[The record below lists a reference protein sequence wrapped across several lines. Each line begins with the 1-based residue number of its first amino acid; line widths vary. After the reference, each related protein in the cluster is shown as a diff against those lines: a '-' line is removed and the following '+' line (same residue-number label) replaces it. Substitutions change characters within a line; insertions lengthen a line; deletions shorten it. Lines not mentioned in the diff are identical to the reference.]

1 MKNIIKT
8 DLILL
13 HAPSVYDFR
22 KKSIMFGPVSDLV
35 PSSPIFEMYPIGFL
49 TMTNYLAKR
58 GLNVRIINIAYRMFH
73 DGDFDVEKFI
83 RNLRSKAFGID
94 LHWLPHCQGSIEIAK
109 IVKKYHPNTPVIFG
123 GFSSSY
129 FYKELIEFEPV
140 DYIIR
145 GDSAEEPL
153 YKLVSLIREKGS
165 DAAGLRDDGR
175 VPGDDGRVPAAGFLV
190 MDDSKAMADS
200 ANTDIVRFNI
210 VNDDMLKLIPNLVWK
225 TGGQAGQIHSNEI
238 TCISGDLQEIDFD
251 YRVMF
256 KEVLKYRDI
265 RSVVPFCDWFRYPI
279 TTIPVVRGCNN
290 NCSNCGGSKYAFEIF
305 GRRSAPAFRDPK
317 KLVQEIRTI
326 RKYINSPIFLLGD
339 LSSNGKD
346 YCLEFFK
353 FAKDLDKDL
362 QIFFEFFTPPKEW
375 FFDEASKVF
384 SKICYEISP
393 DSHDESIRRIMGKS
407 FSNEE
412 MIKCIEYALSSGAAR
427 FDLYFMTGLPTQD
440 KKSILETVDF
450 SREVYE
456 RLGWDKRFSPFIS
469 PMAPFLDPGSRAFEN
484 PGKFGYKLLF
494 KTLKE
499 HIEAITMPSWKY
511 ILNYESKYIT
521 TDDLVY
527 ATYEAALGLN
537 KLKAKS
543 GSISESV
550 MHDNK
555 VRTDR
560 AIQIMKR
567 IDEIMKIED
576 KTLREAKLGELGKET
591 YKYSLSTVCEKK
603 ELEFPLSNKSFNWFE
618 IIKTSIT
625 NK

>member
-1 MKNIIKT
+1 MKNRIKT

-35 PSSPIFEMYPIGFL
+35 PSTPIFEMYPIGFL

-73 DGDFDVEKFI
+73 DPDFDVEEFI
-83 RNLRSKAFGID
+83 RNLKTKAFGID
-94 LHWLPHCQGSIEIAK
+94 LHWLPHCQGSTEIAK
-109 IVKKYHPNTPVIFG
+109 IVRKYHPDTPVIFG
-123 GFSSSY
+123 GFTASY
-129 FYKELIEFEPV
+129 FYKELIEFESI

-153 YKLVSLIREKGS
+153 YRLVSLIKETGS
-165 DAAGLRDDGR
+165 NED
-175 VPGDDGRVPAAGFLV
+175 
-190 MDDSKAMADS
+190 K
-200 ANTDIVRFNI
+200 
-210 VNDDMLKLIPNLVWK
+210 LKLIPNLVWK
-225 TGGQAGQIHSNEI
+225 AGGQVHANEI
-238 TCISGDLQEIDFD
+238 KCISQDLQDIDFD
-251 YRVMF
+251 YRIMF

-265 RSVVPFCDWFRYPI
+265 RSVVPFCDWFKYPI

-305 GRRSAPAFRDPK
+305 GQRTAPAFRDPK
-317 KLVQEIRTI
+317 RLVEEIRTI
-326 RKYINSPIFLLGD
+326 RKYINSPVFLLGD
-339 LSSNGKD
+339 LNSNGKD

-353 FAKDLDKDL
+353 YAKNLDKDL
-362 QIFFEFFTPPKEW
+362 QIFFEFFTPPQEW
-375 FFDEASKVF
+375 FFDEASKIF
-384 SKICYEISP
+384 SKVCYEISP
-393 DSHDESIRRIMGKS
+393 DSHNEEIRKIMGKS
-407 FSNEE
+407 FTNED
-412 MIKCIEYALSSGAAR
+412 MIKSIEYALSSGAAR
-427 FDLYFMTGLPTQD
+427 FDLYFMTGLPHQD

-450 SREVYE
+450 CSNVYE
-456 RLGWDKRFSPFIS
+456 RLGWDSRFAPFIS

-484 PGKFGYKLLF
+484 PEKFGYKLLF
-494 KTLKE
+494 TTLKE

-511 ILNYESKYIT
+511 ILNYESRYIT
-521 TDDLVY
+521 KDDLVY

-537 KLKAKS
+537 QLKAKS
-543 GSISESV
+543 GSISEKV
-550 MHDNK
+550 MQDNK
-555 VRTDR
+555 SRTDR

-576 KTLREAKLGELGKET
+576 NDLREKKLGEFGKET

-618 IIKTSIT
+618 IIKTSII

>member
-1 MKNIIKT
+1 MKNRIKT

-35 PSSPIFEMYPIGFL
+35 PSTPIFEMYPIGFL

-73 DGDFDVEKFI
+73 DPDFDVEEFI
-83 RNLRSKAFGID
+83 RNLKTKAFGID
-94 LHWLPHCQGSIEIAK
+94 LHWLPHCQGSTEIAK
-109 IVKKYHPNTPVIFG
+109 IVKKYHPDRPVIFG
-123 GFSSSY
+123 GFTSSY
-129 FYKELIEFEPV
+129 FYKELIEFESI

-153 YKLVSLIREKGS
+153 YRLVSLIKETGS
-165 DAAGLRDDGR
+165 NED
-175 VPGDDGRVPAAGFLV
+175 
-190 MDDSKAMADS
+190 K
-200 ANTDIVRFNI
+200 
-210 VNDDMLKLIPNLVWK
+210 LKLIPNLVWK
-225 TGGQAGQIHSNEI
+225 AGGQIHANEI
-238 TCISGDLQEIDFD
+238 KCISQDLQDIDFD
-251 YRVMF
+251 YRIMF

-265 RSVVPFCDWFRYPI
+265 RSVVPFCDWFKYPI

-305 GRRSAPAFRDPK
+305 GQRTAPAFRDPK
-317 KLVQEIRTI
+317 RLVEEIRTI
-326 RKYINSPIFLLGD
+326 RKYINSPVFLLGD
-339 LSSNGKD
+339 LNSNGKD

-353 FAKDLDKDL
+353 YAKNLDKDL
-362 QIFFEFFTPPKEW
+362 QIFFEFFTPPQEW
-375 FFDEASKVF
+375 FFDEASKIF
-384 SKICYEISP
+384 SKVCYEISP
-393 DSHDESIRRIMGKS
+393 DSHDEEIRKIMGKS
-407 FSNEE
+407 FTNED
-412 MIKCIEYALSSGAAR
+412 MIKSIEYALSSGAAR
-427 FDLYFMTGLPTQD
+427 FDLYFMTGLPHQD
-440 KKSILETVDF
+440 RKSILETVDF
-450 SREVYE
+450 CSKVYE
-456 RLGWDKRFSPFIS
+456 RLGWDSRFAPFIS

-484 PGKFGYKLLF
+484 PEKFGYKLLF
-494 KTLKE
+494 TTLKE

-511 ILNYESKYIT
+511 ILNYESRYIT
-521 TDDLVY
+521 KDDLVY

-537 KLKAKS
+537 RLKAKS
-543 GSISESV
+543 GSISEKV
-550 MHDNK
+550 MQDNK
-555 VRTDR
+555 SRTDR

-576 KTLREAKLGELGKET
+576 NDLREKKLGELGKET

-618 IIKTSIT
+618 IIKTSII

>member
-1 MKNIIKT
+1 MKNRIKT

-35 PSSPIFEMYPIGFL
+35 PSTPIFEMYPIGFL

-73 DGDFDVEKFI
+73 DPDFDVEEFI
-83 RNLRSKAFGID
+83 RNLKTKAFGID
-94 LHWLPHCQGSIEIAK
+94 LHWLPHCQGSTEIAK
-109 IVKKYHPNTPVIFG
+109 IVKKYHPDTPVIFG
-123 GFSSSY
+123 GFTSSY
-129 FYKELIEFEPV
+129 FYKELIEFESI

-153 YKLVSLIREKGS
+153 YRLVSLIKETGS
-165 DAAGLRDDGR
+165 NED
-175 VPGDDGRVPAAGFLV
+175 
-190 MDDSKAMADS
+190 K
-200 ANTDIVRFNI
+200 
-210 VNDDMLKLIPNLVWK
+210 LKLIPNLVWK
-225 TGGQAGQIHSNEI
+225 AGGQIHANEI
-238 TCISGDLQEIDFD
+238 KCISQDLQDIDFD
-251 YRVMF
+251 YRIMF

-265 RSVVPFCDWFRYPI
+265 RSVVPFCDWFKYPI

-305 GRRSAPAFRDPK
+305 GQRTAPAFRDPK
-317 KLVQEIRTI
+317 RLVEEIRTI
-326 RKYINSPIFLLGD
+326 RKYINSPVFLLGD
-339 LSSNGKD
+339 LNSNGKD

-353 FAKDLDKDL
+353 YAKNLDKDL
-362 QIFFEFFTPPKEW
+362 QIFFEFFTPPQEW
-375 FFDEASKVF
+375 FFDEASKIF
-384 SKICYEISP
+384 SKVCYEISP
-393 DSHDESIRRIMGKS
+393 DSHDEEIRKIMGKS
-407 FSNEE
+407 FTNED
-412 MIKCIEYALSSGAAR
+412 MIKSIEYALSSGAAR
-427 FDLYFMTGLPTQD
+427 FDLYFMTGLPQQD

-450 SREVYE
+450 CSKVYE
-456 RLGWDKRFSPFIS
+456 RLGWDSRFAPFIS

-484 PGKFGYKLLF
+484 PEKFGYKLLF
-494 KTLKE
+494 TTLKE

-511 ILNYESKYIT
+511 ILNYESRYIT
-521 TDDLVY
+521 KDDLVY

-537 KLKAKS
+537 QLKAKS
-543 GSISESV
+543 GSISEKV
-550 MHDNK
+550 MQDNK
-555 VRTDR
+555 SRTDR

-576 KTLREAKLGELGKET
+576 NDLREKKLGELGKET

-618 IIKTSIT
+618 IIKTSII

>member
-1 MKNIIKT
+1 MKNRIKT

-35 PSSPIFEMYPIGFL
+35 PSTPIFEMYPIGFL

-73 DGDFDVEKFI
+73 DPDFDVEEFI
-83 RNLRSKAFGID
+83 RNLKTKAFGID
-94 LHWLPHCQGSIEIAK
+94 LHWLPHCQGSTEIAK
-109 IVKKYHPNTPVIFG
+109 IVKKYHPDRPVIFG
-123 GFSSSY
+123 GFTSSY
-129 FYKELIEFEPV
+129 FYKELIEFESI

-153 YKLVSLIREKGS
+153 YQLVSLIKETGS
-165 DAAGLRDDGR
+165 NED
-175 VPGDDGRVPAAGFLV
+175 
-190 MDDSKAMADS
+190 K
-200 ANTDIVRFNI
+200 
-210 VNDDMLKLIPNLVWK
+210 LKLIPNLVWK
-225 TGGQAGQIHSNEI
+225 AGGQIHANEI
-238 TCISGDLQEIDFD
+238 KCISQDLQDIDFD
-251 YRVMF
+251 YRIMF

-265 RSVVPFCDWFRYPI
+265 RSVVPFCDWFKYPI

-305 GRRSAPAFRDPK
+305 GQRTAPAFRDPK
-317 KLVQEIRTI
+317 RLVEEIRTI
-326 RKYINSPIFLLGD
+326 RKYINSPVFLLGD
-339 LSSNGKD
+339 LNSNGKD

-353 FAKDLDKDL
+353 YAKNLDKDL
-362 QIFFEFFTPPKEW
+362 QIFFEFFTPPQEW
-375 FFDEASKVF
+375 FFDEASKIF
-384 SKICYEISP
+384 SKVCYEISP
-393 DSHDESIRRIMGKS
+393 DSHDEEIRKIMGKS
-407 FSNEE
+407 FTNED
-412 MIKCIEYALSSGAAR
+412 MIKSIEYALSSGAAR
-427 FDLYFMTGLPTQD
+427 FDLYFMTGLPHQD
-440 KKSILETVDF
+440 RKSILETVDF
-450 SREVYE
+450 CSKVYE
-456 RLGWDKRFSPFIS
+456 RLGWDSRFAPFIS

-484 PGKFGYKLLF
+484 PEKFGYKLLF
-494 KTLKE
+494 TTLKE

-511 ILNYESKYIT
+511 ILNYESRYIT
-521 TDDLVY
+521 KDDLVY

-537 KLKAKS
+537 RLKAKS
-543 GSISESV
+543 GSISEKV
-550 MHDNK
+550 MQDNK
-555 VRTDR
+555 SRTDR

-576 KTLREAKLGELGKET
+576 NDLREKKLGELGKET

-618 IIKTSIT
+618 IIKTSII

>member
-1 MKNIIKT
+1 MDGSK
-8 DLILL
+8 
-13 HAPSVYDFR
+13 
-22 KKSIMFGPVSDLV
+22 VSGL
-35 PSSPIFEMYPIGFL
+35 SSAAHGS
-49 TMTNYLAKR
+49 NYMA
-58 GLNVRIINIAYRMFH
+58 
-73 DGDFDVEKFI
+73 
-83 RNLRSKAFGID
+83 
-94 LHWLPHCQGSIEIAK
+94 GSA
-109 IVKKYHPNTPVIFG
+109 
-123 GFSSSY
+123 S
-129 FYKELIEFEPV
+129 
-140 DYIIR
+140 
-145 GDSAEEPL
+145 
-153 YKLVSLIREKGS
+153 
-165 DAAGLRDDGR
+165 
-175 VPGDDGRVPAAGFLV
+175 
-190 MDDSKAMADS
+190 MDDSITGEDSTAMENSPAMNGSLTGQDS
-200 ANTDIVRFNI
+200 SYTDINRFNI
-210 VNDDMLKLIPNLVWK
+210 ANDDRLKLIPNLVWK
-225 TGGQAGQIHSNEI
+225 TGGQGRQMHSNEI
-238 TCISGDLQEIDFD
+238 KCISRDLQEIDFD
-251 YRVMF
+251 YRIMF

-279 TTIPVVRGCNN
+279 TTIPVLRGCNN

-305 GRRSAPAFRDPK
+305 GQRSAPAFRDPK
-317 KLVQEIRTI
+317 RLVQEIRTI

-346 YCLEFFK
+346 YCMEFFK
-353 FAKDLDKDL
+353 FARDLDKGL

-384 SKICYEISP
+384 SKVCYEMSP
-393 DSHDESIRRIMGKS
+393 DSHDEAIRKTMGKS

-412 MIKCIEYALSSGAAR
+412 MIKCIESALSSGAAR

-450 SREVYE
+450 NREVYE
-456 RLGWDKRFSPFIS
+456 RLGWDKRFAPFIS

-484 PGKFGYKLLF
+484 PEKFGYKLLF

-521 TDDLVY
+521 TDDMVY

-537 KLKAKS
+537 RLKAKS
-543 GSISESV
+543 GFISQEV
-550 MHDNK
+550 MQDNK
-555 VRTDR
+555 IRTER

-567 IDEIMKIED
+567 IDEIMKIGD
-576 KTLREAKLGELGKET
+576 KDLRESKLGGLGKET

>member
-1 MKNIIKT
+1 MKNRIKT

-35 PSSPIFEMYPIGFL
+35 PSTPIFEMYPIGFL

-73 DGDFDVEKFI
+73 DPDFDVEEFI
-83 RNLRSKAFGID
+83 RNLKTKAFGID
-94 LHWLPHCQGSIEIAK
+94 LHWLPHCQGSTEIAK
-109 IVKKYHPNTPVIFG
+109 IVKKYHPDTPVIFG
-123 GFSSSY
+123 GFTSSY
-129 FYKELIEFEPV
+129 FYKELIEFESI

-153 YKLVSLIREKGS
+153 YRLVSLIKETGS
-165 DAAGLRDDGR
+165 NED
-175 VPGDDGRVPAAGFLV
+175 
-190 MDDSKAMADS
+190 K
-200 ANTDIVRFNI
+200 
-210 VNDDMLKLIPNLVWK
+210 LKLIPNLVWK
-225 TGGQAGQIHSNEI
+225 AGGQIHANEI
-238 TCISGDLQEIDFD
+238 KCISQDLQDIDFD
-251 YRVMF
+251 YRIMF

-265 RSVVPFCDWFRYPI
+265 RSVVPFCDWFKYPI

-305 GRRSAPAFRDPK
+305 GQRTAPAFRDPK
-317 KLVQEIRTI
+317 RLVEEIRTI
-326 RKYINSPIFLLGD
+326 RKYINSPVFLLGD
-339 LSSNGKD
+339 LNSNGKD

-353 FAKDLDKDL
+353 YAKNLDKDL
-362 QIFFEFFTPPKEW
+362 QIFFEFFTPPQEW
-375 FFDEASKVF
+375 FFDEASKIF
-384 SKICYEISP
+384 SKVCYEISP
-393 DSHDESIRRIMGKS
+393 DSHDEEIRKIMGKS
-407 FSNEE
+407 FTNED
-412 MIKCIEYALSSGAAR
+412 MVKSIEYALSSGAAR
-427 FDLYFMTGLPTQD
+427 FDLYFMTGLPHQD

-450 SREVYE
+450 CSKVYE
-456 RLGWDKRFSPFIS
+456 RLGWDSRFAPFIS

-484 PGKFGYKLLF
+484 PEKFGYKLLF
-494 KTLKE
+494 TTLKE

-511 ILNYESKYIT
+511 ILNYESRYIT
-521 TDDLVY
+521 KDDLVY

-537 KLKAKS
+537 RLKAKS
-543 GSISESV
+543 GSISEKV
-550 MHDNK
+550 MQDNK
-555 VRTDR
+555 SRTDR

-576 KTLREAKLGELGKET
+576 NDLREKKLGELGKET

-618 IIKTSIT
+618 IIKTSII

>member
-8 DLILL
+8 DLIFL

-58 GLNVRIINIAYRMFH
+58 GLNVRIINLAYRMFH
-73 DGDFDVEKFI
+73 DADFDVERFI
-83 RNLRSKAFGID
+83 RKLKAKAFGID

-109 IVKKYHPNTPVIFG
+109 IVKKYHPDTPVIFG

-153 YKLVSLIREKGS
+153 YKLISLIKESGFDDDR
-165 DAAGLRDDGR
+165 LR
-175 VPGDDGRVPAAGFLV
+175 
-190 MDDSKAMADS
+190 
-200 ANTDIVRFNI
+200 
-210 VNDDMLKLIPNLVWK
+210 LIPNLVWK
-225 TGGQAGQIHSNEI
+225 AGGHVHSNEI
-238 TCISGDLQEIDFD
+238 KCISGDLQEIDFD
-251 YRVMF
+251 YRIMF

-290 NCSNCGGSKYAFEIF
+290 NCSNCGGSKHAFEVF
-305 GRRSAPAFRDPK
+305 GQRSAPAFRDPK

-339 LSSNGKD
+339 LNSNGKE
-346 YCLEFFK
+346 YVMEFFK
-353 FAKDLDKDL
+353 FAKELDKNL

-375 FFDEASKVF
+375 FFDEASRTF
-384 SKICYEISP
+384 SNVCYEISP
-393 DSHDESIRRIMGKS
+393 DSHDEGIRKIMGKS
-407 FSNEE
+407 FSNED
-412 MIKCIEYALSSGAAR
+412 MIRSIEYALSSGAAR

-450 SREVYE
+450 SAKVYE
-456 RLGWDKRFSPFIS
+456 RLGWDKRFAPFIS

-494 KTLKE
+494 TTLKE

-521 TDDLVY
+521 NDDLVY
-527 ATYEAALGLN
+527 ATYDAALGLN
-537 KLKAKS
+537 QLKAKS
-543 GSISESV
+543 GSISQKV
-550 MHDNK
+550 MQDNK

-567 IDEIMKIED
+567 IDEIMKITD
-576 KTLREAKLGELGKET
+576 KDLRNEKLGELGKET